1 MATGNHERP
10 DELRGRPRD
19 ARAHRAIL
27 DATSELLVEAGY
39 RHLTIEE
46 VARRAGVSKAT
57 IYRWWES
64 KGLLVYEAVFAETQ
78 STPLPDTGD
87 LASDLRALLENLIA
101 EFTSPAG
108 LAATPGLLADF
119 GSDARLRELIRG
131 RFIDPAR
138 VYLTSVLE
146 RAIARGDTV
155 ADAPIDLVLDQLAGT
170 VFWRIVVVGASITDE
185 DIDRMVRLILKGVAA
200 R

>member
-1 MATGNHERP
+1 MRDP

-19 ARAHRAIL
+19 ARAHQAIL

-39 RHLTIEE
+39 RHLTIES

-64 KGLLVYEAVFAETQ
+64 KGLLVYEAVFTETQ
-78 STPLPDTGD
+78 SAPLPDTGD
-87 LASDLRALLENLIA
+87 LASDLRALLRSLVA

-119 GSDARLRELIRG
+119 GGDARLRELIRG
-131 RFIDPAR
+131 RFVDPAR
-138 VYLTSVLE
+138 EYVATVLE
-146 RAIARGDTV
+146 RAIARGETV
-155 ADAPIDLVLDQLAGT
+155 ADPPIDLVLDQLAGT
-170 VFWRIVVVGASITDE
+170 VFWRIVMVGASITDE
-185 DIDRMVRLILKGVAA
+185 DIDRMVRLILKGVAT